1 MHRRVKDFETR
12 FTGAFGAVHGYLCV
26 TQQAFRIGTGGC
38 AQGDANAGSDHYFLS
53 IDEERSGPLLLDTLG
68 YADGVAGLTNFFQ
81 KHGEFISTQSGQ
93 GVITGRRIIQT
104 CSGDGVRLAK
114 RRG

>member
-1 MHRRVKDFETR
+1 MHRWVKYFETR
-12 FTGAFGAVHGYLCV
+12 FAGALGAIHGYFRV
-26 TQQAFRIGTGGC
+26 TQQALRIGTGGS
-38 AQGDANAGSDHYFLS
+38 AEGDANAGSDHYFLS

-81 KHGEFISTQSGQ
+81 KHGEFISTQYGQ